1 MEKSCGYNW
10 VKGYKF
16 IRELSESMRSV
27 GGEKLD

>member
-10 VKGYKF
+10 VMGYKL
-16 IRELSESMRSV
+16 IKELNESMRSV